1 MRGPGHDRTIRSL
14 ILPAVIAAA
23 LAGARLPA
31 QTQPL
36 PAGVPAAPPG
46 GVIAAKLP
54 DTNGV
59 HLGMS
64 QDQAV
69 AVMKRLYP
77 PNLTTM
83 TTNKEPDG
91 TTWISHISGQ
101 NIQNC
106 TASCD
111 GMDVSLSPPPNPVQ
125 VIGINRV
132 INSGSSTPPTV
143 DKVVASLRQKYG
155 QELASVKAPIMTWAY
170 DEQGQPIN
178 PQGPSNWSAAD
189 CAHAGGFELPGATP
203 LAQILPRLEANLCN
217 RGVFV
222 TVQILP
228 GAAIQGVPVAPQI
241 FMYLGEKSLQ
251 FRDGV
256 AAQQYAEAQAAA
268 KQQQQQQEQMKAAQQ
283 QKAPTL

>member
-1 MRGPGHDRTIRSL
+1 MTTGQAIIHARWVLR
-14 ILPAVIAAA
+14 ILAGVLFAAA
-23 LAGARLPA
+23 GFSGQRALSQA
-31 QTQPL
+31 L
-36 PAGVPAAPPG
+36 PAGVPAAPPDG
-46 GVIAAKLP
+46 IEAAKLP
-54 DTNGV
+54 DTNGI

-64 QDQAV
+64 QDQALTV
-69 AVMKRLYP
+69 VKRLYP
-77 PNLTTM
+77 ANLINII
-83 TTNKEPDG
+83 TNKEADG
-91 TTWISHISGQ
+91 TTWILHISASKV
-101 NIQNC
+101 QNC
-106 TASCD
+106 IASCD
-111 GMDVSLSPPPNPVQ
+111 DIDVAFSPPPNPIQ
-125 VIGINRV
+125 VIAINRV
-132 INSGSSTPPTV
+132 INSGNATPPTV
-143 DKVVASLRQKYG
+143 DAVAASLRKKYG

-178 PQGPSNWSAAD
+178 PQGPSNWSPAD

-241 FMYLGEKSLQ
+241 FMFLGEKSLQ

-256 AAQQYAEAQAAA
+256 AAQQHIEALATA
-268 KQQQQQQEQMKAAQQ
+268 KKQREMKTAQQ

>member
-1 MRGPGHDRTIRSL
+1 MCGPRYHGSIRSL
-14 ILPAVIAAA
+14 VFLAITVAA
-23 LAGARLPA
+23 LAGARLRA

-36 PAGVPAAPPG
+36 PAGVPATPPG
-46 GVIAAKLP
+46 GINAAKLP
-54 DTNGV
+54 DTNGL
-59 HLGMS
+59 HLGMT
-64 QDQAV
+64 QDQAL
-69 AVMKRLYP
+69 AVMKKLYP
-77 PNLTTM
+77 ANLITITS
-83 TTNKEPDG
+83 NRQEDG
-91 TTWISHISGQ
+91 TVWISHISGQ

-125 VIGINRV
+125 VIGINRA

-143 DKVVASLRQKYG
+143 SAVVASLRQKYG

-178 PQGPSNWSAAD
+178 PQGPSNWSPAD

-268 KQQQQQQEQMKAAQQ
+268 KQQQQQQQQMKAAQQ

>member
-1 MRGPGHDRTIRSL
+1 MTGGQ
-14 ILPAVIAAA
+14 AAINTRWVLRVLAGMLFAASGLAGLRA
-23 LAGARLPA
+23 LAQA
-31 QTQPL
+31 L
-36 PAGVPAAPPG
+36 PAGIPAAPPG
-46 GVIAAKLP
+46 GINSAKLP

-64 QDQAV
+64 QDQAL
-69 AVMKRLYP
+69 AVMKKLYP
-77 PNLTTM
+77 ANLITT
-83 TTNKEPDG
+83 TSNKQNDG
-91 TTWISHISGQ
+91 TVWISHIDGR

-106 TASCD
+106 SASCD
-111 GMDVSLSPPPNPVQ
+111 DMDVSLSPPPNPVQ
-125 VIGINRV
+125 VIGISRN

-143 DKVVASLRQKYG
+143 DAVVASLRKKYG

-178 PQGPSNWSAAD
+178 PQGPSNWSPAD
-189 CAHAGGFELPGATP
+189 CAHAGGFELPGPTP
-203 LAQILPRLEANLCN
+203 MAQILPGLEANLCN

-268 KQQQQQQEQMKAAQQ
+268 KQQQQMKAAQQ